1 MISLPLADF
10 VAIGFLQQLLLP
22 ILGWLVLRER
32 CTAVQVLATL
42 LGFVGMLLIT
52 QPTLHSFNVAYLV
65 ALASTLLAAF
75 ISVSMR
81 SLAQTE
87 DPVAIMIYTPIAIL
101 LVLVVPVT
109 QDWLTPTADEWARL
123 VALTVTGL
131 AMHWASVFASRYA
144 TLAFTAPL
152 RYMQLVFAALWGF
165 LFFGDVPSIS
175 KVLGAAVII
184 GAGLWVFYSRK
195 RQSALT

>member
-1 MISLPLADF
+1 VSSEPA
-10 VAIGFLQQLLLP
+10 AAQ
-22 ILGWLVLRER
+22 
-32 CTAVQVLATL
+32 LATL

-65 ALASTLLAAF
+65 ALASTLMAAF

-87 DPVAIMIYTPIAIL
+87 DPLAIMIYTPIAIL
-101 LVLVVPVT
+101 LVLAVPVA
-109 QDWLTPTADEWARL
+109 QDWLTPTVDEWAWL
-123 VALTVTGL
+123 ATLTVTGL

-152 RYMQLVFAALWGF
+152 RYMQLIFAALWGL

-175 KVLGAAVII
+175 KVLGAAAII
-184 GAGLWVFYSRK
+184 GAGLWVFYSR
-195 RQSALT
+195 RQQSAPT